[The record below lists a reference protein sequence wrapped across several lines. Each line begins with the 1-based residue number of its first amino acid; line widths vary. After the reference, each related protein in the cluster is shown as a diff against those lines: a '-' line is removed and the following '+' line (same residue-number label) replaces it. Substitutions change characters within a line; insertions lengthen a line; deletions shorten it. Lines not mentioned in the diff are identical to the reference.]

1 MMSPILCAVSFCVL
15 KSLPGDMEWIRSEI
29 HFNHGKNV
37 CTTFPLVHFDSAESP
52 IVPGNLIE
60 FPELDSCKDLLGCV
74 LWLDAVNLFLP
85 LLCNNLPRRDRIL
98 CLGEGTGAVGCGL
111 AAAGLGHSEIY
122 ISDLPVLLP
131 LLKLNAS
138 LNEKVHAIALD
149 WTSCL
154 ESHLV
159 GTFDAVVACEVL
171 YGNRSVWGD
180 LLKTIKNAL
189 SPKSPVY
196 ICVTLRN
203 ARNDLQDFMTL
214 LLQSSEFINVVE
226 IPLSES
232 VSVIRATLG

>member
-1 MMSPILCAVSFCVL
+1 
-15 KSLPGDMEWIRSEI
+15 MEWIRSEI
-29 HFNHGKNV
+29 HFNHHGKNERR
-37 CTTFPLVHFDSAESP
+37 TSKFPLVHFDSVESP
-52 IVPGNLIE
+52 IVPGTVL
-60 FPELDSCKDLLGCV
+60 ELSQLDTCKNLLGCV

-85 LLCNNLPRRDRIL
+85 LLCNEIPRRGRIL

-138 LNEKVHAIALD
+138 LNENVHAVPLD
-149 WTSCL
+149 WTSGL
-154 ESHLV
+154 DPHLV
-159 GTFDAVVACEVL
+159 GSCDVVVACEVL
-171 YGNRSVWGD
+171 YGNRSVWGH
-180 LLKTIKNAL
+180 LLETIKNAL

-203 ARNDLQDFMTL
+203 ARNDLQDFMKL
-214 LLQSSEFINVVE
+214 LLHSSEFENIVE

-232 VSVIRATLG
+232 VSVISATLA